1 MIGTPDNPFEPLRPP
16 ASGPGPLSLGLFL
29 AFAVIL
35 FGAILTGYA
44 LLRVSDPGAFTWAP
58 SLLNR
63 RLGVVT
69 AATLFATCLAA
80 AGAFRFSLVA
90 KAVEARRLLVVAL
103 VAGAAVLAMRAI
115 EFKAT
120 SRRAGFLAE
129 RAAVASK
136 TTRGEPVATVTHVG
150 DAAQGK
156 RVFLGTCA
164 ACHAPDGSGVKGQG
178 QNLRDSVFLKDKSN
192 EAALAFVKAGRQ
204 PFDPESKLHLAMPA
218 RGGNPALSDASL
230 LDAIAY
236 VREFEKQA
244 AVIAGTPSGVT
255 TAAAAAPATAVN
267 SPDQPQVID
276 GELWLPHSILPAAPT
291 GPTGLSRAT
300 ITLQKPGA
308 EGRAESNVR
317 RYFSLLLVVNGL
329 HTIYL
334 LFGLGFGVWLL
345 VSTARGGAPGISLAM
360 VAAYWVVIGAIGL
373 LLVAVFY
380 V

>member
-1 MIGTPDNPFEPLRPP
+1 MKSAPDDPIEPLRPP

-44 LLRVSDPGAFTWAP
+44 LLRVSNPGAFTWAP

-63 RLGVVT
+63 RLGVGT
-69 AATLFATCLAA
+69 AATLVVTCLAA

-90 KAVEARRLLVVAL
+90 KTVEARRLLAVAL

-120 SRRAGFLAE
+120 SRRAGFLSE
-129 RAAVASK
+129 RAEVASK
-136 TTRGEPVATVTHVG
+136 TSRSEPVATVTHVG

-204 PFDPESKLHLAMPA
+204 PFDPESKLHLSMPA

-236 VREFEKQA
+236 VRELEKQA
-244 AVIAGTPSGVT
+244 PVIAGAPSGAVAS
-255 TAAAAAPATAVN
+255 AARATSAT

-276 GELWLPHSILPAAPT
+276 GELWLPHSILPAAAT
-291 GPTGLSRAT
+291 GPTGSSRTT

-317 RYFSLLLVVNGL
+317 RFFSLLLVVNGL

-334 LFGLGFGVWLL
+334 LFGLVFGFWLL
-345 VSTARGGAPGISLAM
+345 VSPTLGGTPRISLSMA
-360 VAAYWVVIGAIGL
+360 AAYWVVIGAIGL
-373 LLVAVFY
+373 MLIPAFY